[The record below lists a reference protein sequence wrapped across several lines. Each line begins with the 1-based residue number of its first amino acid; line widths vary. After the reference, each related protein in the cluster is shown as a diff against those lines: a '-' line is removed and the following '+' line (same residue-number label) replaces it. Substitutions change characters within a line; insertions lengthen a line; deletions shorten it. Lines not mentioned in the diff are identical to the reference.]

1 MSSCGLTNSCCT
13 FVLPA
18 LEGFSLPSRGI
29 GAGLRHQRHQR
40 ASIRL
45 PPPGFSATPVQ
56 HTCFRK
62 VFAARGLAPSPFT
75 GADRGRYCVRLG
87 PRHLSSPLMG
97 EGSGGGERIAL
108 LPPSCPSPTRGE
120 GTLPPL
126 SVLRGRA
133 GVGVNTG
140 GAEITDVPPFP
151 PSPAR
156 GQGAQA
162 QGQDPAPISIDTA
175 SHFP

>member
-13 FVLPA
+13 FVLPV

-45 PPPGFSATPVQ
+45 PPPGFSATPVR

-62 VFAARGLAPSPFT
+62 VFAARGLAPSPST

-87 PRHLSSPLMG
+87 TGHLPSPLMG
-97 EGSGGGERIAL
+97 EGSGGGERIAP

-126 SVLRGRA
+126 VRSTGKGWGGGEHRRCRDHRRPPIPALPCQGAGGTGTRA
-133 GVGVNTG
+133 G
-140 GAEITDVPPFP
+140 
-151 PSPAR
+151 PSAN
-156 GQGAQA
+156 Q
-162 QGQDPAPISIDTA
+162 
-175 SHFP
+175 H